1 MAQNTRNLSISF
13 LYHLPIYGQWA
24 TLIFQMITYNFL
36 LLILLIFFYCNVIKK
51 LYPLI
56 TKFSKKK
63 DSMSYQNNFYV

>member
-36 LLILLIFFYCNVIKK
+36 LLILLIFFFIVMALKNYT
-51 LYPLI
+51 LW
-56 TKFSKKK
+56 
-63 DSMSYQNNFYV
+63 